1 MDFGYAKA
9 WSLQEVVVRKRI
21 QKTVTSQTLSQLE
34 SYLQE
39 GWSFSVAMAKT
50 GICPKITEKV
60 RSQKEIEDLRL
71 KYCTKKS
78 TLHIRRR
85 RLR

>member
-1 MDFGYAKA
+1 M
-9 WSLQEVVVRKRI
+9 RKRT

-39 GWSFSVAMAKT
+39 GWSFSVAMAKI
-50 GICPKITEKV
+50 GICPNITEKV

-71 KYCTKKS
+71 KYCTPGS

-85 RLR
+85 NLK